1 MCRHVKRPSQY
12 DIRELVQRY
21 NLPWSQRDVYRSC
34 RTLLVFVTTVG
45 GYGAEPFRGILRIPR
60 NVRRTCAGKRLVEPG
75 ERLTVLFSMSGVMS
89 WVFPNPPL
97 CRSLETQL
105 RPRVVRF
112 WNLLTFRQSLSLQPP
127 EVLEAARLVVGC
139 RVSFSPIQNALHR
152 VQRWFKVKT
161 DGIRRSPL
169 PEEGKTGE
177 GQRKQILERAASG
190 LEQLGITRER
200 YERLQGPLIRKTIRP
215 KRGLLDARGS
225 ALNWLLGVAT
235 DKSLEG
241 LNDHLEA
248 LGKETSGIVHTMNQQ
263 ATLVNDTLRELQ
275 DHALAIDQLD
285 HSLLQSR
292 PLSWLSLLYR

>member
-1 MCRHVKRPSQY
+1 M
-12 DIRELVQRY
+12 
-21 NLPWSQRDVYRSC
+21 
-34 RTLLVFVTTVG
+34 
-45 GYGAEPFRGILRIPR
+45 PFINI
-60 NVRRTCAGKRLVEPG
+60 
-75 ERLTVLFSMSGVMS
+75 
-89 WVFPNPPL
+89 
-97 CRSLETQL
+97 
-105 RPRVVRF
+105 
-112 WNLLTFRQSLSLQPP
+112 LQPP

-139 RVSFSPIQNALHR
+139 RVSFSSIQNALHR

-248 LGKETSGIVHTMNQQ
+248 LAKETSGIVHTMSQQ
-263 ATLVNDTLRELQ
+263 ATLVNDTL
-275 DHALAIDQLD
+275 
-285 HSLLQSR
+285 
-292 PLSWLSLLYR
+292 